1 MTLMENMREN
11 GLEFDPK
18 FDEKGLLTAVV
29 TDSQSGD
36 VLVVAHMNARAIALT
51 QETGKVHFYSRSRQK
66 LWLKGETS
74 GNFLNVKT
82 IRVDCDQDV
91 LWIVAIPAGP
101 TCHTGA
107 KSCFYRE
114 MSATGLKKI

>member
-1 MTLMENMREN
+1 MENSRET

-36 VLVVAHMNARAIALT
+36 VLVVAHMNAQAISLT
-51 QETGKVHFYSRSRQK
+51 KETGQVHFYSRSRQK

-74 GNFLNVKT
+74 GNFLKLEAM
-82 IRVDCDQDV
+82 RVDCDQDA
-91 LWIVAIPAGP
+91 LWIVATPAGP
-101 TCHTGA
+101 ICHTGA
-107 KSCFYRE
+107 VSCFYRE
-114 MSATGLKKI
+114 LTDKGLKKI